1 MAHIK
6 VSRRS
11 MDNEKWAKINFHQ
24 LDQFVI
30 KKRFPIPDWVIRT
43 GEYYPEGYTWD
54 HDDFLPIQDGDR
66 WGGPDVTSVFKTTFI
81 IPEKLDGEKIYFEMV
96 TPTEVMVKV
105 NGSYMDGLD
114 PNRASFP
121 FVDSAKAGDTY
132 EIILEAYTRSKPD
145 DDRNIETKKLKGCI
159 QRFKSPSFIVIDENM
174 LGLKYDM
181 DMLYALAYN
190 KYVEEN
196 IKINMQHHIEE
207 VLRLLPLYESPRED
221 FEDCLPDIK
230 QYFNKHIYNQFNTY
244 NKQGNLAL
252 VAHSHLDI
260 AYHWTAKQT
269 VQKNA
274 RTCLIQLRLMDR
286 HPEFKY
292 SHTQA
297 WTYEMLQ
304 KYYPEIF
311 EKVKKRISEGR
322 WEIVGAMYVEP
333 DCNLISAE
341 SHVRQLLYGKKYFKN
356 TFGIDV
362 NNCWLPDVFGNSAIM
377 PQILKKSGV
386 NYFVSNK
393 MSTWNDTNMFPYN
406 NFIWK
411 GLDGSS
417 VNASVP
423 PVHFITWLE
432 PDQAIENWETYKEK
446 EVYPESL
453 QMYGYG
459 DGGSGVT
466 DAMIAYIDRQEKL
479 PGIPH
484 QRITTG
490 KEYLESAFNNKEND
504 YPIWDGDLYLEMH
517 RGTFTT
523 KGDLKRINRKGEF
536 LAQEV
541 ETYSTLSYL
550 YNRHSWQKDLETP
563 WKKLLTNQ
571 FHDILPGSHTTPVA
585 TEALQLYEDMEKEF
599 CIIKEQALDQL
610 LIDGNIDNFA
620 VINPFVQKRKSIAY
634 LKNTVNNNFTA
645 LSDSSDHTFPLQL
658 QHQPDGKTRLC
669 TQLPPVEGLGMLNLI
684 GSTATITA
692 ENTMKV
698 TNESMENNFYQVE
711 LNHHGEIKRV
721 YDKVRCRDVVRE
733 ENTVNQWVLYDDRP
747 GKYNAWDILKNY
759 KEYAI
764 DLPHWENI
772 QVVEDGPI
780 SIAIK
785 MERSFSNS
793 KACQI
798 IRLYSDH
805 PRIDFETWVD
815 WQEDQKLLKVL
826 FPVDI
831 HSRIYDVDTSAGV
844 LQRYNNQNTT
854 WEQARF
860 EVPCHKWVGMSEGLF
875 GVSLLNDCKYGCHV
889 EDNII
894 GLSLLRAPIR
904 PDRDSDRKEHYFTY
918 SLMTHG
924 GQWQNDGLV
933 EEAYDLNWPLELH
946 HNKKVK
952 EDLPSPLTL
961 STKALQCQAFKL
973 SEDSKED
980 IVLRLVEVYGS
991 KGIVEINLSF
1001 PVKEAWI
1008 CNLLEEPEQH
1018 LTINH
1023 DTIRIPY
1030 QPNEI
1035 ISLRLTSK
1043 A

>member
-11 MDNEKWAKINFHQ
+11 MSNEQWARVNFNQ
-24 LDQFVI
+24 LNQFII
-30 KKRFPIPDWVIRT
+30 KQRYSIPNWHIRT
-43 GEYYPEGYTWD
+43 GEYHPDAYTWD
-54 HDDFLPIQDGDR
+54 HDEFIPIIDGER
-66 WGGPDVTSVFKTTFI
+66 WGGPDVTSVFKTTVI
-81 IPEKLDGEKIYFEMV
+81 IPPELEGQKLYFEMV

-105 NGSYMDGLD
+105 NGSYMNGLD
-114 PNRASFP
+114 PNRSSFP
-121 FVDSAKAGDTY
+121 FVESANPGDIY

-145 DDRNIETKKLKGCI
+145 DDRNVATRQLKGCI
-159 QRFKSPSFIVIDENM
+159 QNFKSPSFMVLDEDM
-174 LGLKYDM
+174 LEFKYDL
-181 DMLYALAYN
+181 DMLYSLAYSQH
-190 KYVEEN
+190 VEDHIKEN
-196 IKINMQHHIEE
+196 MEHHINE
-207 VLRLLPLYESPRED
+207 VLHLLPLFESSRE
-221 FEDCLPDIK
+221 EYTVCMPIVK
-230 QYFNKHIYNQFNTY
+230 QYFNDHIYNQFHTY
-244 NKQGNLAL
+244 SKQGNLAL

-297 WTYEMLQ
+297 WTYEMLE
-304 KYYPEIF
+304 KYYPDIF
-311 EKVKKRISEGR
+311 EEVKKRVADGR

-341 SHVRQLLYGKKYFKN
+341 SHVRQLLYGKKYFKE
-356 TFGIDV
+356 TFNVEV

-386 NYFVSNK
+386 DYFVSNK

-411 GLDGSS
+411 GLDGST

-432 PDQAIENWETYKEK
+432 PDQAIENWDAYKEK
-446 EVYPESL
+446 EIYPESL

-466 DAMIAYIDRQEKL
+466 DAMIAYIERQEKL

-490 KEYLESAFNNKEND
+490 KEYLESAFSHKEKD
-504 YPIWDGDLYLEMH
+504 YPVWDGDLYLEMH

-523 KGDLKRINRKGEF
+523 KGDLKRINRKSEF
-536 LAQEV
+536 LAQEI
-541 ETYSTLSYL
+541 ETLATLSYL
-550 YNRHSWQKDLETP
+550 RGNDSWQEALEAP

-585 TEALQLYEDMEKEF
+585 TEALELYDVMEKEF
-599 CIIKEQALDQL
+599 NSIKEGTLNQMLTSSSE
-610 LIDGNIDNFA
+610 GNF
-620 VINPFVQKRKSIAY
+620 VVLNPSIQEKKGIANLNNTAESDY
-634 LKNTVNNNFTA
+634 TGLKDSHGNTY
-645 LSDSSDHTFPLQL
+645 PLQI
-658 QHQPDGKTRLC
+658 QQQPDGKTRIC
-669 TQLPPVEGLGMLNLI
+669 AQLPFIKGLGSMSLTGLKTFI
-684 GSTATITA
+684 P
-692 ENTMKV
+692 ENTSMKISQ
-698 TNESMENNFYQVE
+698 ESMENKYYRIEINTQ
-711 LNHHGEIKRV
+711 GEIINI
-721 YDKVRCRDVVRE
+721 YDKIRFRNVIRE
-733 ENTVNQWVLYDDRP
+733 GETVNQWALYDDRP

-759 KEYAI
+759 EEYPIA
-764 DLPHWENI
+764 LPHWKNI

-780 SIAIK
+780 SIALR
-785 MERSFSNS
+785 MERKFSNS

-798 IRLYSDH
+798 IRLYAEH

-826 FPVDI
+826 FPVDVYA
-831 HSRIYDVDTSAGV
+831 RVYDVDTSAGV

-860 EVPCHKWVGMSEGLF
+860 EVPCHKWVGMSEGIF
-875 GVSLLNDCKYGCHV
+875 GVSILNDCKYGCHV

-933 EEAYDLNWPLELH
+933 EEAYALNWPLQVYP
-946 HNKKVK
+946 NKKTK
-952 EDLPSPLTL
+952 EDFEAPLSL
-961 STKALQCQAFKL
+961 DTKALQCQAFKL
-973 SEDSKED
+973 SEDGTKD
-980 IVLRLVEVYGS
+980 IILRLVETYSS
-991 KGIVEINLSF
+991 KGIAKIKLNF
-1001 PVKEAWI
+1001 PVKEAWL
-1008 CNLLEEPEQH
+1008 CNLIEETQQSLTLEHGMIQV
-1018 LTINH
+1018 
-1023 DTIRIPY
+1023 PY
-1030 QPNEI
+1030 EPNEI
-1035 ISLRLTSK
+1035 ISIRLKSM
-1043 A
+1043 